1 MSINEFIA
9 FWNEKNVSSAEKRLA
24 SAYVAATEQLQQIRT
39 ELLGYLRPQR
49 TAKGGLVAAFSDEA
63 APIMSR
69 YEGIEAELAGLRTSI
84 EEFTAITGGPSLD
97 ALLREKHRLRKFLE
111 SADNEIRT
119 CTLRAVRKG
128 QTEADA
134 LANKDVQAALA
145 KKDHIESEFGSKLE
159 AVEGKIKRASVILA
173 KH

>member
-9 FWNEKNVSSAEKRLA
+9 FWDGKNLLSPEKRLA
-24 SAYVAATEQLQQIRT
+24 SGYVAATEQLQQIRA
-39 ELLGYLRPQR
+39 ELFGYLKPQR
-49 TAKGGLVAAFSDEA
+49 TPKGGLVPAFSDEA
-63 APIMSR
+63 IPLMSR
-69 YEGIEAELAGLRTSI
+69 YESTETELVALRTTI
-84 EEFTAITGGPSLD
+84 EEFIAITGGPSLD
-97 ALLREKHRLRKFLE
+97 VLLREKHRLKKFIG
-111 SADNEIRT
+111 SADNEIRI

-159 AVEGKIKRASVILA
+159 DVEEKIKKARVILA
-173 KH
+173 KY

>member
-9 FWNEKNVSSAEKRLA
+9 FWDEKNVSSAEKRLA
-24 SAYVAATEQLQQIRT
+24 SGYAAATEQLQQIRA
-39 ELLGYLRPQR
+39 ELLGYLKPQR
-49 TAKGGLVAAFSDEA
+49 TSKGGLVAAFSDEA
-63 APIMSR
+63 VPLMSR
-69 YEGIEAELAGLRTSI
+69 YEATETELAGLRTAI

-97 ALLREKHRLRKFLE
+97 ALLREKHRLKKFFE
-111 SADNEIRT
+111 SSDNEIRT

-145 KKDHIESEFGSKLE
+145 KKDHLQSEFGSKLE
-159 AVEGKIKRASVILA
+159 AIEGKIKRAGAILA